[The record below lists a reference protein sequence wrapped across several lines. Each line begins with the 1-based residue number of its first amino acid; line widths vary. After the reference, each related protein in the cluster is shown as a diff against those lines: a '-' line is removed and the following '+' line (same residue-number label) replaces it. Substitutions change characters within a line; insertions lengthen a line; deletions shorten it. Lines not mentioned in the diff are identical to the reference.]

1 MIESSTVG
9 LARPKQLGRYE
20 LLLELGRG
28 GMAELDLARLSG
40 AAGFAKLVAIKRIL
54 PHLAQDKQFVD
65 LFLNESR
72 IAAQLSHPN
81 VCQVFEL
88 CDEDGELYLVM
99 EYLDGVSWHE
109 LAARIPFGD
118 DTRLRI
124 AAAVLAQAAEGLA
137 YAHQLRDLQGNPTP
151 VIHRDVSPQNLFVT
165 IDGVC
170 KLLDFGVAKMMTEGP
185 RTRSGLLKGKLPYMS
200 PEQIRGEPLDAR
212 ADVFSL
218 AVVTWEAL
226 TGDSLFDRDTDFL
239 IWKAI
244 SEEPIPLATSRRPEL
259 PPAIDHLLAKALARD
274 REYRHPSATS
284 FASELVAIAGR
295 PFTTAEIATTL
306 RSACAAKLDDR
317 ARAIARV
324 SSKRPPSAADTV
336 RDAAETT
343 SMLMRRESVAV
354 KRPKR
359 RTGLVVAAAI
369 AVIGAVA
376 IGIAIGRISSDAS
389 VVAPADAVAVIAPPD
404 AAAPPV
410 EAAVDAIA
418 ELRKLRDKPTRE
430 ISDLYKIGPA
440 LAQVR
445 TAVASVHTATAA
457 PGSLTIESE
466 PYATIYIDD
475 RKLDVTPITQAS
487 LPAGSHR
494 LRAVLQDGRERTMT
508 IDIKPSQ
515 ELNLKKLAW

>member
-1 MIESSTVG
+1 MIRSSTVG

-28 GMAELDLARLSG
+28 GMAELDLARLPG

-54 PHLAQDKQFVD
+54 PHLAQDKQFVE

-72 IAAQLSHPN
+72 IAARLSHPN

-99 EYLDGVSWHE
+99 EYLDGVCWHE

-118 DTRLRI
+118 DTRLRL
-124 AAAVLAQAAEGLA
+124 AAGVLAQAAEGLA
-137 YAHQLRDLQGNPTP
+137 YAHQLRDLQGNSTP

-165 IDGVC
+165 VDGVC
-170 KLLDFGVAKMMTEGP
+170 KLLDFGVAKMTTEGP
-185 RTRSGLLKGKLPYMS
+185 RTRTGLLKGKLPYMS
-200 PEQIRGEPLDAR
+200 PEQIRGELLDPR

-226 TGDSLFDRDTDFL
+226 TGDSLFDRETDFL

-259 PPAIDHLLAKALARD
+259 PAAIDHVLAKALARD
-274 REYRHPSATS
+274 REYRHPSTTS
-284 FASELVAIAGR
+284 FASELAAVAGR
-295 PFTTAEIATTL
+295 PFTAAEIATTL

-317 ARAIARV
+317 ARAIAAV
-324 SSKRPPSAADTV
+324 TSKRPPSAGDTV

-359 RTGLVVAAAI
+359 RTWLVVAAAI
-369 AVIGAVA
+369 AVAGAIA
-376 IGIAIGRISSDAS
+376 IGIAIGRMSSDTR
-389 VVAPADAVAVIAPPD
+389 VVAPDAAVVMATPPD
-404 AAAPPV
+404 AAARMDV
-410 EAAVDAIA
+410 AVDAIH
-418 ELRKLRDKPTRE
+418 ELEKLRDKPTRDL
-430 ISDLYKIGPA
+430 SDLKKVGPA
-440 LAQVR
+440 LAQVHTVV
-445 TAVASVHTATAA
+445 TAVHTAVAA
-457 PGSLTIESE
+457 PGSLTVESD

-475 RKLDVTPITQAS
+475 RKLDVTPITQTS

-508 IDIKPSQ
+508 IEIKPGE

>member
-1 MIESSTVG
+1 MG

-28 GMAELDLARLSG
+28 GMAELDLARLPG
-40 AAGFAKLVAIKRIL
+40 VAGFAKLVAIKRIL

-88 CDEDGELYLVM
+88 CDEHGELYLVM
-99 EYLDGVSWHE
+99 EYLDGVAWHE

-118 DTRLRI
+118 DTRLRL
-124 AAAVLAQAAEGLA
+124 AAAVLAQAAEGLG

-165 IDGVC
+165 VDGVC
-170 KLLDFGVAKMMTEGP
+170 KLLDFGVAKMTTEGP
-185 RTRSGLLKGKLPYMS
+185 RTRTGLLKGKLPYMS
-200 PEQIRGEPLDAR
+200 PEQIRGEPVDAR

-226 TGDSLFDRDTDFL
+226 TGDSLFDRETDFL

-274 REYRHPSATS
+274 REYRHPSTTS
-284 FASELVAIAGR
+284 FASELVAIARR
-295 PFTTAEIATTL
+295 PFTNAEIATTL

-317 ARAIARV
+317 ARAIAAV
-324 SSKRPPSAADTV
+324 TSNRPPSAGDTV

-354 KRPKR
+354 NRPKR
-359 RTGLVVAAAI
+359 RTWLVVAAAI

-376 IGIAIGRISSDAS
+376 IGVAIGRISSDAIA
-389 VVAPADAVAVIAPPD
+389 VAPADAMVVTASPD
-404 AAAPPV
+404 ATAPLEV
-410 EAAVDAIA
+410 AVDAIE
-418 ELRKLRDKPTRE
+418 ELKKLRDKPTRDL
-430 ISDLYKIGPA
+430 SDLKKVGPA

-445 TAVASVHTATAA
+445 TAVTSIRAPAI
-457 PGSLTIESE
+457 PGSLTVESD

-487 LPAGSHR
+487 VPAGSHR

-508 IDIKPSQ
+508 IEIKPSE
-515 ELNLKKLAW
+515 ELNLEKLAW